1 MSWIVTIQAI
11 LKYCNDARQAQSL
24 LDDAN
29 QEMKQAAEELYAVS
43 SGDWAEAF
51 MEEQN
56 KTQNWVQKMISIGS
70 EYIEILQKAANK
82 YAQAETDIKSQI
94 GNR

>member
-1 MSWIVTIQAI
+1 MSWVVTIQAI
-11 LKYCNDARQAQSL
+11 LQYCNDARQAQSL

-29 QEMKQAAEELYAVS
+29 NEMKQAAEELYAVS

-70 EYIEILQKAANK
+70 EYIEILTKAASQYEK
-82 YAQAETDIKSQI
+82 AETAIKQQI
-94 GNR
+94 GSR